1 MCRTAVKAIMAF
13 QKISHLS
20 VLFVCM
26 ENLPVFYLFTSGPF
40 LWPLF
45 DFAWMYKIS
54 TFSPITIGKLF
65 KVSKTPLW
73 CFYVLGWKHICFYCV
88 SVKNYLWLSFLQIC
102 CCIKSHNLLE
112 KQKDMML
119 NCSTVITIWI
129 ERLLFFSFL
138 WKAYKEQMHPL
149 NKSKISDIYS

>member
-1 MCRTAVKAIMAF
+1 MCKTAVKAIMVF
-13 QKISHLS
+13 QKTSHLS
-20 VLFVCM
+20 ELFICM
-26 ENLPVFYLFTSGPF
+26 EKLPVYYLFISDPF

-45 DFAWMYKIS
+45 QFAWMYKYTYKIS
-54 TFSPITIGKLF
+54 TPSPITLGKLL
-65 KVSKTPLW
+65 KISETPLW
-73 CFYVLGWKHICFYCV
+73 CFCVLGWKHISFYCV
-88 SVKNYLWLSFLQIC
+88 SVKNYLWLSFFQIC

-138 WKAYKEQMHPL
+138 WKTK
-149 NKSKISDIYS
+149 NKCILWRKVK